1 MTMTTQ
7 EIIKKSPHLEDYGM
21 DWKSVYYNIHQS
33 IQSNK
38 YRVVRNGN
46 TLFWIEIV
54 SPGVAKLAIFN
65 ADPYK
70 TFLRNGAAFSQA
82 MKTAGYHTIFGD
94 SSDLN
99 IFNFAK
105 RQGWQV
111 DIKPIGKD
119 LKGSTMYRGIA
130 NVMR

>member
-1 MTMTTQ
+1 MRMTEQ
-7 EIIKKSPHLEDYGM
+7 EIIKKSPHFEDYGM
-21 DWKSVYYNIHQS
+21 DWKDLYYNVHQS

-38 YRVVRNGN
+38 YRVIRQNN

-65 ADPYK
+65 ADSYK
-70 TFLRNGAAFSQA
+70 TFLRNIQEFSKA
-82 MKTAGYHTIFGD
+82 MIISGYHTIFGD

-99 IFNFAK
+99 IFNQFRKA
-105 RQGWQV
+105 GWQM
-111 DIKPIGKD
+111 DISSIGKD
-119 LKGSTMYRGIA
+119 KKGSVMYQGVA